1 MSLYNIFDAH
11 AHYDDARFSDDLPEL
26 LAALPAK
33 GVVGVISCGVNTE
46 TSQFAAHLAATYD
59 YIYAAAGF
67 HPLNLEDVPENP
79 TEILRELLKNPKT
92 VAVGEIGLDYYYE
105 KATRDAQLRLFEQ
118 QLQVANELSLPVIVH
133 DREAHEDTLRLLK
146 QYKPR
151 GVVHCFSGS
160 VEMAKEVLKLG
171 MCIGLGGA
179 VTFKNAVK
187 PVEVAKIVPQ
197 DRLLVETDAPYM
209 TPVPFRGKRCDSG
222 HIAYTAARL
231 SEIRGEDTQAL
242 LDYTAENARR
252 LFGIHM

>member
-26 LAALPAK
+26 LASLPAK
-33 GVVGVISCGVNTE
+33 GVVGAISCGVNAE
-46 TSQFAAHLAATYD
+46 TAQFAAHLAATYD

-67 HPLNLEDVPENP
+67 HPLNLDDVPENP

-171 MCIGLGGA
+171 MYIGLGGA

-231 SEIRGEDTQAL
+231 SEIRDEDTQAL

>member
-1 MSLYNIFDAH
+1 MSLYNIFDSH

-26 LAALPAK
+26 LASLPTK

-46 TSQFAAHLAATYD
+46 TAQFAAHLAATYD

-67 HPLNLEDVPENP
+67 HPLNLVDVPENP

-105 KATRDAQLRLFEQ
+105 KASRDAQLRLFEQ
-118 QLQVANELSLPVIVH
+118 QLQLANELSLPVIVH

-171 MCIGLGGA
+171 MYIGLGGA

-252 LFGIHM
+252 LFGI